1 MVVWLV
7 EKRDILKLVGHLV
20 YLKVQKLVDEKVVP
34 MVAMKE
40 VSLVVLKVYLTDN
53 GKVDETVGSMDL
65 SVADKMA
72 AEKVEMMADPTDLSS
87 AVQTDISLVAQMV
100 EMMDAS

>member
-1 MVVWLV
+1 
-7 EKRDILKLVGHLV
+7 
-20 YLKVQKLVDEKVVP
+20 

-65 SVADKMA
+65 SVAD
-72 AEKVEMMADPTDLSS
+72 
-87 AVQTDISLVAQMV
+87 
-100 EMMDAS
+100 